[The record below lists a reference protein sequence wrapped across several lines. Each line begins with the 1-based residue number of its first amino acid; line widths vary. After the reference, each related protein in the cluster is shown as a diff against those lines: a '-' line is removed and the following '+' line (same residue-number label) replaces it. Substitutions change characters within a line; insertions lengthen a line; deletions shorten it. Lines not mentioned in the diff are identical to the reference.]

1 MRMVS
6 MWARVTWKQ
15 VMSAGGLEKQDYRRV
30 LRRRWSRQLLA
41 RKAGADYL
49 GVGAVFHTGT
59 KKDAS
64 DVSFQTLKAICG
76 AVQIPVVA
84 IGGITADNMK
94 HLAKRHLRCGSRERH
109 FAEAD
114 IEQQPEIK
122 RAAAETAAAEKKR
135 TEKRNGLR
143 RKRSEKK
150 AG

>member
-1 MRMVS
+1 MEQ
-6 MWARVTWKQ
+6 ALL
-15 VMSAGGLEKQDYRRV
+15 AEKQ
-30 LRRRWSRQLLA
+30 
-41 RKAGADYL
+41 GADYL

-94 HLAKRHLRCGSRERH
+94 HLAGSGICGVAVVSAI

-114 IEQQPEIK
+114 IEAAARKLK
-122 RAAAETAAAEKKR
+122 RAAAETADAEK
-135 TEKRNGLR
+135 E
-143 RKRSEKK
+143 
-150 AG
+150 AD

>member
-15 VMSAGGLEKQDYRRV
+15 VMSAGGLEKTRLSAY
-30 LRRRWSRQLLA
+30 LRRRWSRALLA
-41 RKAGADYL
+41 EKQGADYL

-94 HLAKRHLRCGSRERH
+94 HLAGSGICGVAVVSAI

-114 IEQQPEIK
+114 IEAAARKLK
-122 RAAAETAAAEKKR
+122 RAAAETADAEK
-135 TEKRNGLR
+135 E
-143 RKRSEKK
+143 
-150 AG
+150 AD